1 MSRRVTFEVRSFAI
15 EAVLILGL
23 TACATTSVRWP
34 PSPAAYPRTRPELT
48 NFRETSRYADVRQFL
63 DSLRKLGAP
72 LTFGSI
78 GKTSEGRDIP
88 FVVASRPLVSTPSE
102 AKRLGRPIVYVQAN
116 IHAGEVEGKE
126 ALLELLRDLTFSS
139 KPNALDSIVLIAV
152 PIYNAD
158 GNERFAPQSVNRT
171 EQNGPEMVGTR
182 ANAQNLDLNRD
193 YVKAEAPETRASLA
207 MFANWDP
214 DVFVDLHTTDG
225 SFHGYAL
232 TYSPSLSPAAVFGGV
247 YARDSLLP
255 VLRERM
261 RTRDGFQVFDYG
273 NFVSDGRGLAG
284 LVADTT
290 VPDGW
295 ETYDARPRFGT
306 NYYGIRGR
314 IAILSEAYSHDS
326 LQRRIASTYAFVH
339 EILSLA
345 AEKGAAIR
353 SLTAR
358 ADSQPMAWGRSPD
371 SLQMVAVRSELISN
385 PKVRGVIKED
395 LEKTGD
401 SSLTQPGV
409 PRGERRTGRFRTVPM
424 PVYDRFTSTLDRLP
438 PAAYVIGPEDTAV
451 VALLRLHGVRVDRSD
466 SAWTARGESFLIDSL
481 ITSSRPFQGH
491 HEVRLIGRWE
501 RGLQTL
507 PANSFIVS
515 TAQPRGAL
523 IVYLLEPESDDG
535 FTTWNFFDS
544 RLKKGGT
551 YPVKRIFDL
560 RRGRGAAVRRSSAS
574 STQPLQN

>member
-1 MSRRVTFEVRSFAI
+1 VRRGATAEVRSSFAVV
-15 EAVLILGL
+15 AALIGL
-23 TACATTSVRWP
+23 IACAPKVHVP
-34 PSPAAYPRTRPELT
+34 PSPADYPRTRPELT
-48 NFRETSRYADVRQFL
+48 DYRETSRYSDVRSFL

-78 GKTSEGRDIP
+78 GKTSEGREIP
-88 FVVASRPLVSTPSE
+88 YVIASRPLVSTPSQ
-102 AKRLGRPIVYVQAN
+102 AKMLGRPIVYVQGN
-116 IHAGEVEGKE
+116 IHAGEIEGKE
-126 ALLELLRDLTFSS
+126 ALLVLLRDLTFSS
-139 KPNALDSIVLIAV
+139 RPNVLDSIVLIAV

-171 EQNGPEMVGTR
+171 EQNGPEMVGVR

-207 MFANWDP
+207 MFSTWDP
-214 DVFVDLHTTDG
+214 DLFVDLHTTDG

-261 RTRDGFQVFDYG
+261 RTRDGFEVFDYG
-273 NFVSDGRGLAG
+273 NFVSDGRGL
-284 LVADTT
+284 VADTT
-290 VPDGW
+290 VPEGW

-326 LQRRIASTYAFVH
+326 LSRRIASTYAFVK

-353 SLTAR
+353 ALNAR
-358 ADSQPMAWGRSPD
+358 ADSQPLAWGRSPD
-371 SLQMVAVRSELISN
+371 SVQMVAIRSELVAN
-385 PKVRGVIKED
+385 PRTMNVIKED

-409 PRGERRTGRFRTVPM
+409 PRGERRTGRFRSVPM
-424 PVYDRFTSTLDRLP
+424 PVYDRFTSTLDRTP
-438 PAAYVIGPEDTAV
+438 PAAYVIAPDDTAV
-451 VALLRLHGVRVDRSD
+451 VTLLRLHGVRVDRSD
-466 SAWTARGESFLIDSL
+466 TSWTARGESFVIDSI
-481 ITSSRPFQGH
+481 ITAQRPFQGH
-491 HEVRLIGRWE
+491 HEVRLNGHWE

-507 PANSFIVS
+507 PPKSFIVS
-515 TAQPRGAL
+515 TAQPRGTL
-523 IVYLLEPESDDG
+523 IVYLLEPESEDG
-535 FTTWNFFDS
+535 FTTWNLFD
-544 RLKKGGT
+544 RDLQKGGRF
-551 YPVKRIFDL
+551 PVRRIFDL
-560 RRGRGAAVRRSSAS
+560 SRRGRAALRRSSVA
-574 STQPLQN
+574 QPLQN